1 MHHAAVRKLDEV
13 VNDGPDAT
21 GGGSAGDIER
31 VRAYATS
38 GDHRRDLPT
47 GVREERNTLI
57 I

>member
-1 MHHAAVRKLDEV
+1 MRKLDEV